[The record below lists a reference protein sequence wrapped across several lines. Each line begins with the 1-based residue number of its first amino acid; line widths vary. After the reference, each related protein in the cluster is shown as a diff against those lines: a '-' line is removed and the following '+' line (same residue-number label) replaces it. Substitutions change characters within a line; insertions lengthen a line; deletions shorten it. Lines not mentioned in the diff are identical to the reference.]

1 MNGQQAGNNEVAR
14 AIQAMNENR
23 WSDAITDLRNAH
35 ERTPS
40 DADIAGRLGFALS
53 RDGRYR
59 QAMDIFEQLHREH
72 PQDPKWPYMVGY
84 QHYEKKAWR
93 EAIDWFNKALTLR
106 PGYVKV
112 LYRKAYAHIALS
124 QEKEAFESLTECI
137 NQWEKMTIEAQ
148 DRDRAS
154 YGKAQFQL
162 GKLHYKNGYS
172 LKARRHFQIAVEVY
186 PNDHNFLYE
195 LGQCHLK
202 NNQLDDAL
210 RELQAADRIKP
221 GTDYI
226 IDRMAQTYSKR
237 GDYAKAERVY
247 DQIPSQRR
255 RPFISQHIGML
266 YIAQGLH
273 QKALSH
279 LEIAAR
285 KQPDNHNIH
294 YSLGCAQE
302 ATGKIRDAHASYERA
317 VNFRRKK
324 YNLEFKEADEALKRM
339 AEMLTSLPSEL
350 ISSPSEDATGTSQSD
365 EGVIESYNEARGFGF
380 ISNKSQE
387 RIFFHISSLTGQ
399 QTPRRGSTVIFSSE
413 SSPKGLRAVHVELV
427 SR

>member
-1 MNGQQAGNNEVAR
+1 MNAQQAVTSEVAR
-14 AIQAMNENR
+14 AIHAMNENR
-23 WSDAITDLRNAH
+23 WSDAITDSRKAH
-35 ERTPS
+35 ESTPN
-40 DADIAGRLGFALS
+40 DADIAGKLGFALS

-59 QAMDIFEQLHREH
+59 EAIDVFEQLHREH

-84 QHYEKKAWR
+84 QHYEKKVWTQ
-93 EAIDWFNKALTLR
+93 AIDWFAKALALR

-124 QEKEAFESLTECI
+124 QEKEAIESLTECI
-137 NQWEKMTIEAQ
+137 SQWEKMTTEAQ
-148 DRDRAS
+148 ERDRAS

-162 GKLHYKNGYS
+162 GKLHLKKGFS
-172 LKARRHFQIAVEVY
+172 LKARRHLQIAAQIY
-186 PNDHNFLYE
+186 PSDHNFLYE

-226 IDRMAQTYSKR
+226 IDRIAQTYTKK
-237 GDYAKAERVY
+237 GDYAAAERVY
-247 DQIPSQRR
+247 EQIPSHRR
-255 RPFISQHIGML
+255 RPFISQHLGML
-266 YIAQGLH
+266 YVDQGLH
-273 QKALSH
+273 QKALPH

-302 ATGKIRDAHASYERA
+302 ATGKIREAHASYTRA
-317 VNFRRKK
+317 VNYRKTK
-324 YNLEFKEADEALKRM
+324 YNLEFKDAEEALKRTT
-339 AEMLTSLPSEL
+339 EMLSSLPSDEAA
-350 ISSPSEDATGTSQSD
+350 ETSQND
-365 EGVIESYNEARGFGF
+365 EGVIESYNESRGFGF

-387 RIFFHISSLTGQ
+387 RIFFHVSSFVGQ

-413 SSPKGLRAVHVELV
+413 PSPKGLRAVHVELV
-427 SR
+427 TQ